1 MTRVLLCSGRLYYDL
16 VKEREH
22 RGDTSTAIIRLEQ
35 LYPLPEAEVAEALAQ
50 YPNASVTWVQDE
62 PRNQG
67 AWPHLALNLFPSLGR
82 PVRVVSRPESATTAA
97 GRASLH
103 KEQAATLIAQ
113 AFEG

>member
-1 MTRVLLCSGRLYYDL
+1 MTFLLAARLLKAKGIREYVEAATQ
-16 VKEREH
+16 VK
-22 RGDTSTAIIRLEQ
+22 Q
-35 LYPLPEAEVAEALAQ
+35 K
-50 YPNASVTWVQDE
+50 YPNATVTWVQDE

-82 PVRVVSRPESATTAA
+82 PVRLVSRPESATTAA

>member
-1 MTRVLLCSGRLYYDL
+1 M
-16 VKEREH
+16 
-22 RGDTSTAIIRLEQ
+22 
-35 LYPLPEAEVAEALAQ
+35 AEALAQ
-50 YPNASVTWVQDE
+50 YPNASVTWAQDE

-67 AWPHLALNLFPSLGR
+67 ALPHLALNLFPSLGR
-82 PVRVVSRPESATTAA
+82 PVRLVSRPESATTAA

>member
-1 MTRVLLCSGRLYYDL
+1 M
-16 VKEREH
+16 
-22 RGDTSTAIIRLEQ
+22 A
-35 LYPLPEAEVAEALAQ
+35 AALTQ
-50 YPNASVTWVQDE
+50 YPNATVTWVQDE

-67 AWPHLALNLFPSLGR
+67 AWPHLALNLFPSLAR
-82 PVRVVSRPESATTAA
+82 PVRLVSRPESATTAA

>member
-16 VKEREH
+16 AKERER

-35 LYPLPEAEVAEALAQ
+35 FYPLPEAEVSAVLAQ
-50 YPNASVTWVQDE
+50 YPNASVTWAQDE

-67 AWPHLALNLFPSLGR
+67 ALPFLALNLFPSLGR
-82 PVRVVSRPESATTAA
+82 PVRMVSRPESATTVA